1 MKMKAMWFFCDDW
14 IADTRGM
21 TPQQRGIYIDLL
33 SYSHGKGLPND
44 IDELCRMVIP
54 YTPDLE
60 KLEELRADV
69 IKVIKDKY
77 TLVDNKY
84 INLKQ
89 QEEFEKGLELSTKRS
104 EARKKKFDN
113 VLLEQTPNNVDRDR
127 DRDIDNNNN
136 IIELEKIWKS
146 LSPKL
151 RQRSSKPKTFERFG
165 KLSLEEQEKVLKT
178 YPIYVQEHGEYSTA
192 FERFITNK
200 KFDEVEPPPTEEEI
214 QDSNKKI
221 RRSRWELAIKQGSPL
236 YNMSINEFEE
246 LKVEF
251 GETI

>member
-104 EARKKKFDN
+104 EARKKKFDD

>member
-1 MKMKAMWFFCDDW
+1 MKAMWFFCDDW

>member
-1 MKMKAMWFFCDDW
+1 MKAMWFFCDDW

-127 DRDIDNNNN
+127 DGDIDNNNN

-200 KFDEVEPPPTEEEI
+200 KFDEVEPPPTEEEL

>member
-54 YTPDLE
+54 YTPDLA

-84 INLKQ
+84 VNLKQ

-104 EARKKKFDN
+104 QARKKKFDN

-127 DRDIDNNNN
+127 DRDIDNNN

-146 LSPKL
+146 LSAKL

-165 KLSLEEQEKVLKT
+165 KLSLEEQQKVLKT

-200 KFDEVEPPPTEEEI
+200 KFDEVEPPPTDEEVK
-214 QDSNKKI
+214 DSNKKI
-221 RRSRWELAIKQGSPL
+221 RKSRWELAMKQGSPL
-236 YNMSINEFEE
+236 YNMSKNEFEE

-251 GETI
+251 GEQI

>member
-1 MKMKAMWFFCDDW
+1 MKMKAMWFVCDDW

-77 TLVDNKY
+77 VLVENKY
-84 INLKQ
+84 VNLKQ

-113 VLLEQTPNNVDRDR
+113 VLLEQTPKKADGDL
-127 DRDIDNNNN
+127 DGDIDNNNN

-200 KFDEVEPPPTEEEI
+200 KFDEVEPPPTEEEL

>member
-77 TLVDNKY
+77 TLVENKY

-113 VLLEQTPNNVDRDR
+113 VLLEQKPNNVDRDR
-127 DRDIDNNNN
+127 DGDIDNNNTL
-136 IIELEKIWKS
+136 ELEKIWKS
-146 LSPKL
+146 LSAKL

-200 KFDEVEPPPTEEEI
+200 KFDEVEPPPTEEEL

-221 RRSRWELAIKQGSPL
+221 RRSRWELAMKQGSPL

>member
-54 YTPDLE
+54 YTPDLG

-127 DRDIDNNNN
+127 DGDIDNNNN

-146 LSPKL
+146 LSSKL

-200 KFDEVEPPPTEEEI
+200 KFDEVEPPPTEEEL

-221 RRSRWELAIKQGSPL
+221 RRSRWELAMKQGSPL
-236 YNMSINEFEE
+236 YNMSINEFDE

>member
-77 TLVDNKY
+77 VLVENKY
-84 INLKQ
+84 VNLKQ

-113 VLLEQTPNNVDRDR
+113 VLLEQTPKKADGDL
-127 DRDIDNNNN
+127 DGDIDNNNN

-200 KFDEVEPPPTEEEI
+200 KFDEVEPPPTEEEL

>member
-1 MKMKAMWFFCDDW
+1 MKAMWFFCDDW

-113 VLLEQTPNNVDRDR
+113 VLLEQIPNNVDSDR
-127 DRDIDNNNN
+127 DGDIDNNN

-200 KFDEVEPPPTEEEI
+200 KFDEVEPPPTEEEL